1 MAMARSGKRTGFS
14 LKQRAA
20 GVLVHPLSLPG
31 PHGCGDLGR
40 PARELVDFLAS
51 AKQRWW
57 QMLPIGP
64 PGRGNSPYSAHSAFA
79 GNPLLVSLELLAN
92 EGLLERREL
101 APAPE
106 FSANRGVYP
115 AVWRYR
121 MERLRWAFERF
132 SAAATDQCAFRQ
144 FCRSQ
149 RHWLE
154 DYALYAALRHLQGG
168 RAWLD
173 WMEEVRLRRSRGV
186 VKARAE
192 LAREI
197 AFEKFVQFKFAQQWA
212 ALRAYARQRGV
223 GLLGDMP
230 IFVALDS
237 ADVWAH
243 RELFCLDS
251 AGRPLVVSGVPPDY
265 FNRNGQLW
273 GHPHYRWPR
282 HAATGFAWWVARFR
296 QAFAFFDAVRVDHF
310 LGFHRLWEVP
320 AQAATARHGRWT
332 RTPGRALLRAV
343 TGALGPVQIIAED
356 LGAVTPQALALRD
369 EFGFPG
375 MRVLQFAFGDDGPG
389 SRYHQPH
396 SYPRNCAVY
405 PGTHD
410 NETAVGWFTNLRA
423 AAKKKARRQSGR
435 RVADTPYERV
445 LRYTGT
451 SGGDINWDLI
461 RIASMSVADLAIVP
475 VQDLLGLG
483 NEARVNFPGRR
494 KGNWE
499 WRLQPGALTDKLAER
514 LRQMTET
521 YGRAT

>member
-1 MAMARSGKRTGFS
+1 MA
-14 LKQRAA
+14 AA
-20 GVLVHPLSLPG
+20 IST
-31 PHGCGDLGR
+31 
-40 PARELVDFLAS
+40 PAHELVDFREL
-51 AKQRWW
+51 QRWADAA
-57 QMLPIGP
+57 IGP
-64 PGRGNSPYSAHSAFA
+64 PGRGNPPYSRPFGVC
-79 GNPLLVSLELLAN
+79 GNPLVSLELLAK
-92 EGLLERREL
+92 EGLLQRREL
-101 APAPE
+101 TPATE
-106 FSANRGVYP
+106 FSAKRVVYP

-132 SAAATDQCAFRQ
+132 SAAATDQRAFRQ

-154 DYALYAALRHLQGG
+154 DYALYAALRHIQGG

-173 WMEEVRLRRSRGV
+173 WTEDLRLRRSRGV

-192 LAREI
+192 LARGI

-230 IFVALDS
+230 IFVAFDS

-243 RELFCLDS
+243 RELFRLDS
-251 AGRPLVVSGVPPDY
+251 VGRPLVVSGVPPDY

-273 GHPHYRWPR
+273 GHPHYRWSR

-296 QAFAFFDAVRVDHF
+296 QAFAHFDAVRVDHF
-310 LGFHRLWEVP
+310 LGFHRMWEVP
-320 AQAATARHGRWT
+320 ARAATARHGRWI
-332 RTPGRALLRAV
+332 RTPGQALLQAV

-356 LGAVTPQALALRD
+356 LGAVTPEALALRD

-389 SRYHQPH
+389 SRYHQPQ
-396 SYPRNCAVY
+396 SYPRCCVVY

-410 NETAVGWFTNLRA
+410 NETAVGWFANLRA
-423 AAKKKARRQSGR
+423 AEKQMRRRSSQ
-435 RVADTPYERV
+435 RVEDTPYERV

-451 SGGDINWDLI
+451 SGRDMSWDLI

-475 VQDLLGLG
+475 AQICSGS
-483 NEARVNFPGRR
+483 ETRV
-494 KGNWE
+494 
-499 WRLQPGALTDKLAER
+499 A
-514 LRQMTET
+514 
-521 YGRAT
+521 